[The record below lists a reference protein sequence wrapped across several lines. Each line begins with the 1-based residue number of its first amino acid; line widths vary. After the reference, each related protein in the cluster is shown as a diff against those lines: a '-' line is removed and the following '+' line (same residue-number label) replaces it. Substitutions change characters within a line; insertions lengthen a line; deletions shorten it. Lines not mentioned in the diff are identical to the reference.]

1 MNAQQAE
8 VLKVDDLN
16 VHYGAIHAVQGVS
29 FSLCRGEIVSIVGSN
44 GAGKSTIMWVLAGV
58 VPPSRGGVMIYGRQ
72 IPAKPHE
79 VVARGL
85 ALVPERRR
93 LFTALTVEEN
103 LIMGAYR
110 RKMDDEVKKD
120 MERCF
125 RLFPVLGQRL
135 RQRSGTLS
143 GGEQQMLASSR
154 ALMGRPGILLLDE
167 PSLGLAPI
175 LVDALMETICQSR
188 DEGVSVLLVE
198 QNATQALEISDRGY
212 VLEAGRFTKSGSGPE
227 LARDPDIVKAYLGG

>member
-1 MNAQQAE
+1 MNGPQAE
-8 VLKVDDLN
+8 VLRVSDLN

-29 FSLCRGEIVSIVGSN
+29 FSLRRGEIVSIVGSN

-58 VPPSRGGVMIYGRQ
+58 VTPSGGRVETYGR
-72 IPAKPHE
+72 PLPGKPNE

-93 LFTALTVEEN
+93 LFSALTVEEN
-103 LIMGAYR
+103 LVMGAYR
-110 RKMDDEVKKD
+110 RKMNDEFQRD
-120 MERCF
+120 LERCF

-135 RQRSGTLS
+135 KQRSGTLS
-143 GGEQQMLASSR
+143 GGEQQMLAISR

-167 PSLGLAPI
+167 PSLGLAPL
-175 LVDALMETICQSR
+175 LVETLMETILQIR

-198 QNATQALEISDRGY
+198 QNATRALEISDRGY
-212 VLEAGRFTKSGSGPE
+212 VLEAGRFTKEGAGPE
-227 LARDPDIVKAYLGG
+227 LAMDPDIVKAYLGG